1 MIFVTDERSSELS
14 LRGKARDKLSTV
26 QFPAHNCARDQ
37 ADARAGDQ
45 ALHLWVSRR
54 KNLNAGPAQ
63 NVAQSSCLMGLGQ
76 TEEHGNGNSDRD
88 GPHWRYPASFRRD

>member
-1 MIFVTDERSSELS
+1 MIFLTDERSSELS

-26 QFPAHNCARDQ
+26 HFPRTTVACDQ
-37 ADARAGDQ
+37 AHARAGDQ
-45 ALHLWVSRR
+45 ALDLWVSRR
-54 KNLNAGPAQ
+54 KNVNAGLAQ
-63 NVAQSSCLMGLGQ
+63 NVAQSGCLVGLGQ

>member
-26 QFPAHNCARDQ
+26 QFPAHDRALDQ

-54 KNLNAGPAQ
+54 KNLNAGLAQ
-63 NVAQSSCLMGLGQ
+63 NVAQSGCLMGLGQ
-76 TEEHGNGNSDRD
+76 TEERGNGNSDRD
-88 GPHWRYPASFRRD
+88 GAHWRYPASFRRD